1 MSIKDYEWDID
12 GCLRCSLCKWVNPWQ
27 FSDERFLRICP
38 AISRY
43 QWDSYSAHG
52 KLDVAKAI
60 LTGILDPLK
69 SASVADIVYKCNLCG
84 GCDVMCKRNLDLDV
98 LPALKSIREF
108 MWDKNLTPKSLCDV
122 AANIKKNGSVWPTAG
137 ERGKWAEGLDIKE
150 ATEGDIDVLLYAGC
164 AFSGKSETTT
174 SIRSL
179 AGLLQK
185 AGANFGTLGD
195 KEICC
200 GAPLAKMGAVREFTE
215 VAKKNIEQIKATGA
229 SVVVTPCADCYA
241 AIKVDYARVAF
252 EEKFEIPFEV
262 LSGVEY
268 LERLMGD
275 GKLSPGR
282 SQKLKVTWH
291 DPCHLGR
298 LSEPY
303 IPWEGKRVAYGQTV
317 PKKELRRGTH
327 GCYDPPRN
335 IIKAI
340 PGVELVEMVR
350 IRENAWCCGA
360 GGGVRDYDPSFA
372 RWTADKRIE
381 EALTTGADAL
391 VTACPWCEAVLS
403 EAAEG
408 RIEVLDLAELVE
420 KSMEE

>member
-1 MSIKDYEWDID
+1 MSLKDYEWDID
-12 GCLRCSLCKWVNPWQ
+12 GCIRCSLCKWTNPWE

-43 QWDSYSAHG
+43 LWDAYSAHG
-52 KLDVAKAI
+52 KLDVAKAVMI
-60 LTGILDPLK
+60 GRLDPHE
-69 SASVADIVYKCNLCG
+69 SETITDVVYQCNLCG
-84 GCDVMCKRNLDLDV
+84 GCDVMCKRSLDLDV

-108 MWDKNLTPKSLCDV
+108 MWDEGLTPKALCEV
-122 AANIKKNGSVWPTAG
+122 AKNIKNNGSVWPTPEG
-137 ERGKWAEGLDIKE
+137 RGSWADGLDIKD
-150 ATEGDIDVLLYAGC
+150 AADGAVDVLLFGGC
-164 AFSGKSETTT
+164 AYSGKSGTAE

-185 AGANFGTLGD
+185 AGVNFGILGD
-195 KEICC
+195 KESCC
-200 GAPLAKMGAVREFTE
+200 GAPLAEMGAASEFGKA
-215 VAKKNIEQIKATGA
+215 AKKNIEQIKATGA
-229 SVVVTPCADCYA
+229 SVVVAPCADCYA
-241 AIKVDYARVAF
+241 AIKVDYARVAY
-252 EEKFEIPFEV
+252 EEKFDIPFEV

-268 LERLMGD
+268 LERLVNE

-282 SQKLKVTWH
+282 SQNLKVTWH

-303 IPWEGKRVAYGQTV
+303 IPWEGTRGDYGATT

-340 PGVELVEMVR
+340 PGVGLVEMVR
-350 IRENAWCCGA
+350 VREASWCCGT
-360 GGGVRDYDPSFA
+360 GGGVKDYDPSFT
-372 RWTADKRIE
+372 RWTAEKRIE

-391 VTACPWCEAVLS
+391 VTSCPWCEAVLS
-403 EAAEG
+403 EAAG
-408 RIEVLDLAELVE
+408 DRIEVLDLAELVK

>member
-1 MSIKDYEWDID
+1 MSLKEYEWDID
-12 GCLRCSLCKWVNPWQ
+12 GCLRCSLCKWVDTWE

-52 KLDVAKAI
+52 KLDIAKGI
-60 LTGILDPLK
+60 LTGLLDPLK

-108 MWDKNLTPKSLCDV
+108 MWDKQLTPKSLCAV
-122 AANIKKNGSVWPTAG
+122 AANIQKNESMWPAPV
-137 ERGKWAEGLDIKE
+137 ERGKWAAGLGIKD
-150 ATEGDIDVLLYAGC
+150 ATAGGVDVLLYAGC
-164 AFSGKSETTT
+164 AYAGERETKT

-185 AGANFGTLGD
+185 AGADFGTLSD
-195 KEICC
+195 QEICC
-200 GAPLAKMGAVREFTE
+200 GAPLAKMGAAREFAE
-215 VAKKNIEQIKATGA
+215 VAKKNIAQIAATGA
-229 SVVVTPCADCYA
+229 SVVVAPCADCYA
-241 AIKVDYARVAF
+241 AIKVDYAKVAF
-252 EEKFEIPFEV
+252 QEKLEIPFEV

-268 LERLMGD
+268 VERLVKQ
-275 GKLSPGR
+275 GKLTTGR
-282 SQKLKVTWH
+282 SKKRKVTWH

-303 IPWEGKRVAYGQTV
+303 IPWEGKRIAHGQTV
-317 PKKELRRGTH
+317 PKKELRRGTR
-327 GCYDPPRN
+327 GCYDAPRN

-360 GGGVRDYDPSFA
+360 GGGVKEFDPSFA
-372 RWTADKRIE
+372 RWTAEQRIE

-391 VTACPWCEAVLS
+391 VSACPWCEATLS
-403 EAAEG
+403 EAAAG
-408 RIEVLDLAELVE
+408 RIEVLDLAELVAS
-420 KSMEE
+420 SMEE